1 MLPVLALLT
10 EATAIRDIEG
20 IITIII
26 HSGILEGTILH
37 TVQVSAKTAFTV
49 QDFLVRG

>member
-1 MLPVLALLT
+1 MRPVLALLI
-10 EATAIRDIEG
+10 AAMAIRDIEG

-37 TVQVSAKTAFTV
+37 TVQASVKTVSTV